1 MILWIAALTILI
13 VILVTAFIVIA
24 RKGREL
30 RKSRPLPPTA
40 KEATLEWTENGE
52 TSRIEIELPF
62 YLGKNSDS
70 HVVLLAAKAGF
81 EACIFY
87 HNSRF
92 AFQSLDGAGIILL
105 NGEEQLAGYLRD
117 GDRLTIA
124 GRDLTY
130 RCT

>member
-1 MILWIAALTILI
+1 MILWILAFTLLLAILAT
-13 VILVTAFIVIA
+13 VFIVIA

-30 RKSRPLPPTA
+30 RKSRPLPPAA
-40 KEATLEWTENGE
+40 KEGTLEWTEEGQ
-52 TSRIEIELPF
+52 TSRVSIESPF

-70 HVVLLAAKAGF
+70 HVVLPSAKTGF

-124 GRDLTY
+124 GKDLTF

>member
-1 MILWIAALTILI
+1 MILLILTFI
-13 VILVTAFIVIA
+13 VLMVMLATAFMVIA

-30 RKSRPLPPTA
+30 RISRPLPPTA
-40 KEATLEWTENGE
+40 KDATLEWTEDGH
-52 TSRIEIELPF
+52 TSRIPIESPF

-70 HVVLLAAKAGF
+70 HVVLPTARTGF

-105 NGEEQLAGYLRD
+105 NGEETLAGYLRD

-124 GRDLTY
+124 GRDLTF
-130 RCT
+130 RCV